1 MRGATEGRKLINP
14 VTGISIHAP
23 HAGRDLRLRSIGTQ
37 SLNFNPRAPCG
48 ARLKLLPNFQ
58 RQRLISIH
66 APHAGR
72 DTLQTAFGMTYVE
85 FQSTRPMRGATIKS
99 GVHVSIAHAFQSTRP
114 MRGATITIGRSLLI
128 SAFQST
134 RPMRGATY
142 SPWSEVGEFE
152 DFNPRAPCGARPK
165 NPRENTKQNYF
176 NPRAP
181 CGARP
186 AGDAAKRDRL
196 PFQSTRPM
204 RGATGNLCLYCPLCH
219 ISIHAPHA
227 GRDLLCACG

>member
-152 DFNPRAPCGARPK
+152 DFNPRAPCGARP
-165 NPRENTKQNYF
+165 
-176 NPRAP
+176 
-181 CGARP
+181 